1 MNSCEVQHW
10 KFSCAERQCIS
21 MQYKYISI
29 IYFYEIYGIRYTFIV
44 FLYYMSIAG
53 DLLTVQEG
61 NIREPNEAE
70 ECCSHAPCNSGH

>member
-1 MNSCEVQHW
+1 MNSCEVQLW
-10 KFSCAERQCIS
+10 KFSCAETQRVS

-29 IYFYEIYGIRYTFIV
+29 AYFYEIYGVRNTFVV
-44 FLYYMSIAG
+44 FLYHISIAG

-70 ECCSHAPCNSGH
+70 ECSSHAPCNSGH